1 MTYDFN
7 DLATMLRSGAS
18 DEELAKAFTENLN
31 MARASEAKRKAEEEK
46 KAAAEA
52 AKTEA
57 DKARQAESKRL
68 AAEASAAVNAFLVH
82 EGILHEGES
91 CFSTEDFIEFVND
104 TKEEINALMSL
115 LKPLESLAST
125 TKSSRTKSISDDKI
139 FDELFSK
146 IF

>member
-31 MARASEAKRKAEEEK
+31 TARAAEAKRKEEEIK

-52 AKTEA
+52 AKAEA
-57 DKARQAESKRL
+57 DKARQTESKRL

-91 CFSTEDFIEFVND
+91 CFSAEDFIEFVND
-104 TKEEINALMSL
+104 TKEELNTLMSL
-115 LKPLESLAST
+115 LKPLTAT
-125 TKSSRTKSISDDKI
+125 TKPSRKKPISDDKI

>member
-31 MARASEAKRKAEEEK
+31 MARATEAKRKAEEKANAELEAK
-46 KAAAEA
+46 KAEEA
-52 AKTEA
+52 RLHKT
-57 DKARQAESKRL
+57 ESKRL

-91 CFSTEDFIEFVND
+91 CFSAEDFIEFVND
-104 TKEEINALMSL
+104 TKEELNALMSL
-115 LKPLESLAST
+115 LKPLTAT
-125 TKSSRTKSISDDKI
+125 TKPSRKKPISDDKI

>member
-18 DEELAKAFTENLN
+18 DEDLAKAFTENLN
-31 MARASEAKRKAEEEK
+31 MARASEAKRKAEEKANAELEAK
-46 KAAAEA
+46 KAEEA
-52 AKTEA
+52 KLH
-57 DKARQAESKRL
+57 KAESKRL

-115 LKPLESLAST
+115 LKPLAAT
-125 TKSSRTKSISDDKI
+125 TKPSRTKSISDDKI

>member
-31 MARASEAKRKAEEEK
+31 MARATEAKRKAEEKANAELEAK
-46 KAAAEA
+46 KAEA
-52 AKTEA
+52 N
-57 DKARQAESKRL
+57 KARQAESKRL

-82 EGILHEGES
+82 EGILHKGES
-91 CFSTEDFIEFVND
+91 CFSAEDFIEFVND
-104 TKEEINALMSL
+104 TKEELNALMSL
-115 LKPLESLAST
+115 LKPLTAT
-125 TKSSRTKSISDDKI
+125 TKPSRKKPISDDKI

>member
-18 DEELAKAFTENLN
+18 DEDLAKAFTENLN

-57 DKARQAESKRL
+57 DKAWQAESKRL

-91 CFSTEDFIEFVND
+91 CFSAEDFIEFVD
-104 TKEEINALMSL
+104 DAKEEINALMSL
-115 LKPLESLAST
+115 LKPLTAT
-125 TKSSRTKSISDDKI
+125 TKPSRKKSISDDKI

>member
-18 DEELAKAFTENLN
+18 DEDLAKAFTENLN
-31 MARASEAKRKAEEEK
+31 MARASEAKRKAEEKANAELEAK
-46 KAAAEA
+46 KAEEV
-52 AKTEA
+52 KLH
-57 DKARQAESKRL
+57 KAESKRL
-68 AAEASAAVNAFLVH
+68 AAEASAAVNAFLAH

-91 CFSTEDFIEFVND
+91 CFSAEDFIEFVND
-104 TKEEINALMSL
+104 AKEEINALMSL
-115 LKPLESLAST
+115 LKPLTAT
-125 TKSSRTKSISDDKI
+125 TKPSRTKSISDDKI